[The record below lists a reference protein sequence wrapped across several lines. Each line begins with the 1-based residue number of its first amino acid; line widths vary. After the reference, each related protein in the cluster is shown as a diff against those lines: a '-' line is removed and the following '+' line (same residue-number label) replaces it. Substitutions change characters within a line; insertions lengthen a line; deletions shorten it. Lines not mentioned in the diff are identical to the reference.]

1 MGVNYKYI
9 LYHILFWIVIMLA
22 FAASEWGYR
31 QSLQDAI
38 IFELLFL
45 PSRLVAVYVNW
56 FVLIPKIL
64 YRNKLLSY
72 FAWLILVLTV
82 TAIAHRYFVLY
93 WGYPKYFPQWV
104 DFVRD
109 QVFDLPR
116 LIQNVLIIVS
126 PVAFTTGFKLF
137 SNWFKQRKE
146 TEMLR
151 EEKRQAELKF
161 LKSQINPHFLF
172 NTLNSIYG
180 LALET
185 SKKTPG
191 LILKL
196 SDILSYTLYESGMGE
211 VPLAKEIQLINDIIS
226 LEKERFGK
234 RLDIS
239 FQVEGNPK
247 KIQIPPLLL
256 IPLVENAFKHG
267 IHNEV
272 KKGWITIDLYA
283 EEDTLRFHISNSVPS
298 GYVGRAKEGL
308 GLMNINRRLEL
319 LYENRH
325 QLQIKK
331 TEDTFSVDMEINFK
345 TSANA

>member
-1 MGVNYKYI
+1 MMGVNWKYI
-9 LYHILFWIVIMLA
+9 LYHILFWVVIMLA
-22 FAASEWGYR
+22 FAVSEWGYR
-31 QSLQDAI
+31 QSLKEAI

-56 FVLIPKIL
+56 FILIPKIL
-64 YRNKLLSY
+64 YRNKILNY
-72 FAWLILVLTV
+72 FAVLVLV
-82 TAIAHRYFVLY
+82 IALASIAHRYFVLY
-93 WGYPKYFPQWV
+93 WGYPNYFPQWV
-104 DFVRD
+104 DVTQD
-109 QVFDLPR
+109 KVYDLPR
-116 LIQNVLIIVS
+116 LVQNALIIVS

-137 SNWFKQRKE
+137 FNWFRQRKE
-146 TEMLR
+146 TEMLK

-172 NTLNSIYG
+172 NTLNSVYG
-180 LALET
+180 LALER

-211 VPLAKEIQLINDIIS
+211 VALVKEIQLIKDIIS

-239 FQVEGNPK
+239 FIVEGDPK
-247 KIQIPPLLL
+247 KMQIPPLLL

-272 KKGWITIDLYA
+272 KKGWINISLSA
-283 EEDTLRFHISNSVPS
+283 QENVLRFHISNSVPS
-298 GYVGRAKEGL
+298 DSENKDKDGL
-308 GLMNINRRLEL
+308 GLMNIKRRLEL
-319 LYENRH
+319 LYEKRH
-325 QLQIKK
+325 HLEIEKK
-331 TEDTFSVDMEINFK
+331 EDTFTVRMEINL
-345 TSANA
+345 NP